1 MKANRRE
8 MLLAGAAAL
17 GGCVS
22 PGNAW
27 AVPPTPNP
35 VVELTS
41 GRVDGLH
48 FRATAGDTVRQF
60 LGIPYGA
67 DTGPRRFL
75 PPQPITPWTGAFNA
89 WAYGPPCPQGSGGAD
104 QSENCLV
111 LNVWAPLHAENAKRP
126 VLVYIH
132 GGGYT
137 SGNGASPLTHG
148 ANLAARG
155 DVVVVTLNH
164 RLNLFGH
171 MSLGAVAGAD
181 YAASGNA
188 GLLDLVLALQW
199 VRDNAAAFGGDPG
212 NVTLFGQS
220 GGGAKIACLMA
231 MPAAK
236 GLFHRVWTMSGQQ
249 VTVQG
254 PRGATA
260 RAKAAMEHL
269 GVDVDT
275 LRTMPAAKLLEAL
288 SAKDPSIAGS
298 RIYWGPVL
306 DELTL
311 QAHPFWPD
319 APALSRDIPMVM
331 GNTREET
338 GSLIARGDP
347 AIFDLTWDTL
357 PARLERDM
365 VSDVDVHAA
374 IAMYRRLYPELPPAQ
389 VFIRATSAGR
399 SWRAQ
404 VIEAEARARQG
415 APTWVYQLD
424 YSSRS
429 NGGRHGAYHM
439 LDIPLVFANTH
450 EATADTGD
458 DAAARAMAATMSDAL
473 LRFARTGDPNG
484 GALPAWPQHELQRR
498 ETMMFDVATR
508 VESDPRGEERRFFG
522 VAPYIQPGTY

>member
-1 MKANRRE
+1 MQATRRGLLATSGA
-8 MLLAGAAAL
+8 LLAGCIAPAAAAQ
-17 GGCVS
+17 S
-22 PGNAW
+22 A
-27 AVPPTPNP
+27 P
-35 VVELTS
+35 VVALAT
-41 GRVDGLH
+41 GRVRG
-48 FRATAGDTVRQF
+48 RWSGPVREF

-67 DTGPRRFL
+67 DTRARRFL
-75 PPQPITPWTGAFNA
+75 PPDPVASWRGVRDAA
-89 WAYGPPCPQGSGGAD
+89 AYGPACPQGAGGAGQGED
-104 QSENCLV
+104 CLV
-111 LNVWAPLHAENAKRP
+111 LNVWAPPHSANASRP

-137 SGNGASPLTHG
+137 SGAGDSPFTHG
-148 ANLAARG
+148 ARLAARG
-155 DVVVVTLNH
+155 DAVVITLNH

-171 MSLGAVAGAD
+171 LHLAGIAGAD

-188 GLLDLVLALQW
+188 GLLDLVLALEW

-231 MPAAK
+231 MPSAK

-254 PRGATA
+254 PRAATLRA
-260 RAKAAMEHL
+260 RAAMEHAGL
-269 GVDVDT
+269 NLDQ
-275 LRTMPAAKLLEAL
+275 LRAASADKLLAAL
-288 SAKDPSIAGS
+288 AAKDPTIANA
-298 RIYWGPVL
+298 RVYWGPVL
-306 DELTL
+306 DEVTL
-311 QAHPFWPD
+311 NRHPFWPD
-319 APALSRDIPMVM
+319 APALSAHIPMVM

-347 AIFDLTWDTL
+347 TIFDLTWDTL

-374 IAMYRRLYPELPPAQ
+374 IALYRKLYPELPPAQ
-389 VFIRATSAGR
+389 VFLRATSAGR

-424 YSSRS
+424 YPSRAD
-429 NGGRHGAYHM
+429 GGRYGAYHM
-439 LDIPLVFANTH
+439 LDIPLVFTNTH
-450 EATADTGD
+450 EASADTGD
-458 DAAARAMAATMSDAL
+458 DASARAMSATMSDAL

-484 GALPAWPQHELQRR
+484 GQLPVWPHYDLTARS
-498 ETMMFDVATR
+498 TMMFDTTTR
-508 VESDPRGEERRFFG
+508 VQSDPRGEERRFFG
-522 VAPYIQPGTY
+522 RTPYIQPGTY

>member
-1 MKANRRE
+1 MSATRRCFL
-8 MLLAGAAAL
+8 MSGVALA
-17 GGCVS
+17 GGCVA
-22 PGNAW
+22 PGVAR
-27 AVPPTPNP
+27 AAPAGPP
-35 VVELTS
+35 VVELAS
-41 GRVDGLH
+41 GRVRG
-48 FRATAGDTVRQF
+48 RWSGGVRQF

-67 DTGPRRFL
+67 DTGARRFL
-75 PPQPITPWTGAFNA
+75 PPEPVAPWTGVREAT
-89 WAYGPPCPQGSGGAD
+89 AYGAASPQGGDGQGEAR
-104 QSENCLV
+104 SEDCLV
-111 LNVWAPLHAENAKRP
+111 LNVWAPEQRAGVKLP

-137 SGNGASPLTHG
+137 SGSGASPLTHG

-171 MSLGAVAGAD
+171 FNLGGVAGAD

-188 GLLDLVLALQW
+188 GLLDLVLALEW
-199 VRDNAAAFGGDPG
+199 VRDNAAAFGGDAGLRDAVRAVGRWGEDCVPDG
-212 NVTLFGQS
+212 DAGGEGTVPSRVDDERTAGDRAGSAWRDGAREGGDGAS
-220 GGGAKIACLMA
+220 GRWRRCVAHNAG
-231 MPAAK
+231 
-236 GLFHRVWTMSGQQ
+236 WS
-249 VTVQG
+249 
-254 PRGATA
+254 
-260 RAKAAMEHL
+260 
-269 GVDVDT
+269 
-275 LRTMPAAKLLEAL
+275 KLLAAL
-288 SAKDPSIAGS
+288 SAKDPTIAGS

-306 DELTL
+306 DAALPV
-311 QAHPFWPD
+311 HPFWPE
-319 APALSRDIPMVM
+319 APALSAHIPMVM

-347 AIFDLTWDTL
+347 AIFDLTWETL

-429 NGGRHGAYHM
+429 NGGRYGAYHM

-450 EATADTGD
+450 EASADTGD
-458 DAAARAMAATMSDAL
+458 DEAARAMAATMSDAL

-484 GALPAWPQHELQRR
+484 GAVAEAGRSMSLGGARR
-498 ETMMFDVATR
+498 
-508 VESDPRGEERRFFG
+508 
-522 VAPYIQPGTY
+522 

>member
-1 MKANRRE
+1 MKTSRRE
-8 MLLAGAAAL
+8 VLLAGAVAL

-22 PGNAW
+22 SGVAG
-27 AVPPTPNP
+27 AAPTPDP
-35 VVELTS
+35 VVQLNS
-41 GRVDGLH
+41 GRAIGRHV
-48 FRATAGDTVRQF
+48 RATAGDTVRQF

-75 PPQPITPWTGAFNA
+75 PPEPVAPWTGAFNA
-89 WAYGPPCPQGSGGAD
+89 WAYGLSSPQGAGGAD
-104 QSENCLV
+104 QSEACLV
-111 LNVWAPLHAENAKRP
+111 LNVWAPLHTANAKRP

-137 SGNGASPLTHG
+137 SGNGASPLTQG

-171 MSLGAVAGAD
+171 LHLGGIAGAD
-181 YAASGNA
+181 YAASGNV

-374 IAMYRRLYPELPPAQ
+374 IAMYRRLYPELPPSQ

-424 YSSRS
+424 YSSRGQ
-429 NGGRHGAYHM
+429 GGRYGAYHM
-439 LDIPLVFANTH
+439 LDIPLVFANTQ

-458 DAAARAMAATMSDAL
+458 DKAARTMAAAMSDAL

-484 GALPAWPQHELQRR
+484 GALPAWPRHDLARR
-498 ETMMFDVATR
+498 ETMMFDVTTR

>member
-1 MKANRRE
+1 MKTSRRE

-22 PGNAW
+22 SGMAQ
-27 AVPPTPNP
+27 AAPTPDP
-35 VVELTS
+35 VVELAS
-41 GRVDGLH
+41 GRAIGRHLRTMD
-48 FRATAGDTVRQF
+48 GDTVRQF
-60 LGIPYGA
+60 LGIPFGA

-75 PPQPITPWTGAFNA
+75 PPEPVAPWAGAFNA
-89 WAYGPPCPQGSGGAD
+89 SAYGPSCPQGSGGAD
-104 QSENCLV
+104 QSEACLV
-111 LNVWAPLHAENAKRP
+111 LNVWAPEHVSNAKRP

-164 RLNLFGH
+164 RLNVFGH
-171 MSLGAVAGAD
+171 LNLGGLAGAD
-181 YAASGNA
+181 YSASGNA
-188 GLLDLVLALQW
+188 GLLDLVLALEW

-231 MPAAK
+231 MPSAK

-260 RAKAAMEHL
+260 RARAAMQHL
-269 GVDVDT
+269 GVGLDE
-275 LRTMPAAKLLEAL
+275 LRTMPADKLLTAL
-288 SAKDPSIAGS
+288 VAKDPSIAGS

-306 DELTL
+306 DEALPV
-311 QAHPFWPD
+311 HPFWPE
-319 APALSRDIPMVM
+319 APALSANIPMVM

-357 PARLERDM
+357 SARLERDM

-374 IAMYRRLYPELPPAQ
+374 IAMYRRLYPDLPPPQ

-404 VIEAEARARQG
+404 
-415 APTWVYQLD
+415 
-424 YSSRS
+424 
-429 NGGRHGAYHM
+429 
-439 LDIPLVFANTH
+439 
-450 EATADTGD
+450 
-458 DAAARAMAATMSDAL
+458 
-473 LRFARTGDPNG
+473 
-484 GALPAWPQHELQRR
+484 
-498 ETMMFDVATR
+498 
-508 VESDPRGEERRFFG
+508 
-522 VAPYIQPGTY
+522 

>member
-1 MKANRRE
+1 VK
-8 MLLAGAAAL
+8 L
-17 GGCVS
+17 
-22 PGNAW
+22 
-27 AVPPTPNP
+27 
-35 VVELTS
+35 
-41 GRVDGLH
+41 
-48 FRATAGDTVRQF
+48 
-60 LGIPYGA
+60 
-67 DTGPRRFL
+67 
-75 PPQPITPWTGAFNA
+75 
-89 WAYGPPCPQGSGGAD
+89 
-104 QSENCLV
+104 
-111 LNVWAPLHAENAKRP
+111 P

-137 SGNGASPLTHG
+137 SGSGASPLTHG

-164 RLNLFGH
+164 RLNVFGH
-171 MSLGAVAGAD
+171 FNLGGVAGAD

-188 GLLDLVLALQW
+188 GLLDLVLALEW
-199 VRDNAAAFGGDPG
+199 VRDNAAAFGGDAG
-212 NVTLFGQS
+212 CVTLFGQS

-269 GVDVDT
+269 GVGVDA
-275 LRTMPAAKLLEAL
+275 LRTMPVERLLAAL
-288 SAKDPSIAGS
+288 SARDPSIAGA
-298 RIYWGPVL
+298 RVYWGPVL
-306 DELTL
+306 DAALPV
-311 QAHPFWPD
+311 HPFWPE
-319 APALSRDIPMVM
+319 APALSAHIPMVM

-347 AIFDLTWDTL
+347 AIFDLTWETL
-357 PARLERDM
+357 PTRLERDM

-374 IAMYRRLYPELPPAQ
+374 IAMYRRLYPELPPTQ

-424 YSSRS
+424 YSSRG
-429 NGGRHGAYHM
+429 NGGRYGAYHM

-450 EATADTGD
+450 EAAADTGD
-458 DAAARAMAATMSDAL
+458 DEAARAMAATMSDAL

-484 GALPAWPQHELQRR
+484 GPLPKWPQHELGRR
-498 ETMMFDVATR
+498 ETMIFDVVTR
-508 VESDPRGEERRFFG
+508 VEADPRGEERRFFG

>member
-1 MKANRRE
+1 MSTTRRRFI
-8 MLLAGAAAL
+8 MSGAALAS
-17 GGCVS
+17 GCVA
-22 PGNAW
+22 PGIAR
-27 AVPPTPNP
+27 AAPAGPP
-35 VVELTS
+35 VVELAS
-41 GRVDGLH
+41 GRVRG
-48 FRATAGDTVRQF
+48 GWSGSVRQF

-67 DTGPRRFL
+67 DTGARRFL
-75 PPQPITPWTGAFNA
+75 EPELVARWTGVRQAT
-89 WAYGPPCPQGSGGAD
+89 AYGAACPQGGDARGEAR
-104 QSENCLV
+104 SENCLV
-111 LNVWAPLHAENAKRP
+111 LNVWAPEPRAGVKLP

-137 SGNGASPLTHG
+137 SGSGASPLTHG

-164 RLNLFGH
+164 RLNVFGH
-171 MSLGAVAGAD
+171 LSLGGIAGAEF
-181 YAASGNA
+181 AATGNV
-188 GLLDLVLALQW
+188 GLLDLVLALEW
-199 VRDNAAAFGGDPG
+199 VRDNAAAFGGDSG
-212 NVTLFGQS
+212 CVTLFGQS

-254 PRGATA
+254 PRGAGA
-260 RAKAAMEHL
+260 RAKAVMEHL
-269 GVDVDT
+269 GVGLDA
-275 LRTMPAAKLLEAL
+275 LRTMPMEQLLGAL
-288 SAKDPSIAGS
+288 QAKDPSIAGS
-298 RIYWGPVL
+298 RVYWGPVL
-306 DELTL
+306 DAALPV
-311 QAHPFWPD
+311 HPFWPE
-319 APALSRDIPMVM
+319 APALSAHIPMVI

-347 AIFDLTWDTL
+347 AIFDLTWETL
-357 PARLERDM
+357 AARLERDM

-424 YSSRS
+424 YPSRGQ
-429 NGGRHGAYHM
+429 GGRYGAYHM
-439 LDIPLVFANTH
+439 LDIPLVFANTG
-450 EATADTGD
+450 AVGADTGD
-458 DAAARAMAATMSDAL
+458 DEVARAMAATMSDAL
-473 LRFARTGDPNG
+473 LRFARAGDPNG
-484 GALPAWPQHELQRR
+484 GALPAWPQHDLARR
-498 ETMMFDVATR
+498 ETMMFDVTSR

-522 VAPYIQPGTY
+522 RAPYIQPGTY

>member
-1 MKANRRE
+1 MKANRRK

-17 GGCVS
+17 GGCVA
-22 PGNAW
+22 PGVAR
-27 AVPPTPNP
+27 AAPTPDP
-35 VVELTS
+35 VVELAS
-41 GRVDGLH
+41 GRAVGRH
-48 FRATAGDTVRQF
+48 VRSTGGVPVRQF

-75 PPQPITPWTGAFNA
+75 PPQPVAPWMGAFNA
-89 WAYGPPCPQGSGGAD
+89 AAYGPTCPQGAGGAD
-104 QSENCLV
+104 QGENCLV
-111 LNVWAPLHAENAKRP
+111 VNVWAPEHSANTKRP

-148 ANLAARG
+148 ANLSARG

-171 MSLGAVAGAD
+171 LYLGGVAGAD

-188 GLLDLVLALQW
+188 GLLDLVLALEW
-199 VRDNAAAFGGDPG
+199 VRDNAAAFDGDPDC
-212 NVTLFGQS
+212 VTLFGQS

-231 MPAAK
+231 MPTAK

-254 PRGATA
+254 PRGAST
-260 RAKAAMEHL
+260 RAKAVLEHL
-269 GVDVDT
+269 GVGVEALST
-275 LRTMPAAKLLEAL
+275 LPVAKLLEAL
-288 SAKDPSIAGS
+288 GARDPSIAGS
-298 RIYWGPVL
+298 RVYCGPVL
-306 DELTL
+306 DDVTL
-311 QAHPFWPD
+311 SQHPFWPE
-319 APALSRDIPMVM
+319 APELSRDIPMVM

-374 IAMYRRLYPELPPAQ
+374 IAMYRQLYLELPPAQ

-424 YSSRS
+424 YPSRAD
-429 NGGRHGAYHM
+429 GGRYGAYHM
-439 LDIPLVFANTH
+439 LDIPLVFANTQ
-450 EATADTGD
+450 EASADTGD
-458 DAAARAMAATMSDAL
+458 DAAARTMAAAMSDAL

-484 GALPAWPQHELQRR
+484 GALPAWPQHELARR
-498 ETMMFDVATR
+498 ETMMFDAVTR
-508 VESDPRGEERRFFG
+508 VESDPRGKERRFFG
-522 VAPYIQPGTY
+522 RAPYIQPGTY

>member
-1 MKANRRE
+1 MNANRRE
-8 MLLAGAAAL
+8 MLLAGAAVL

-22 PGNAW
+22 PGDAW
-27 AVPPTPNP
+27 AVPPTPDP

-41 GRVDGLH
+41 GRAIGQH
-48 FRATAGDTVRQF
+48 FRPTRGDVVRQF

-67 DTGPRRFL
+67 DTGSRRFL
-75 PPQPITPWTGAFNA
+75 PPQPVAPWTGAFNA
-89 WAYGPPCPQGSGGAD
+89 AAYGPSSPQGSGG
-104 QSENCLV
+104 QGQGENCLV
-111 LNVWAPLHAENAKRP
+111 LNVWAPLVAANARRP

-137 SGNGASPLTHG
+137 SGSGASPLTHG

-171 MSLGAVAGAD
+171 LHLGGIAGAD
-181 YAASGNA
+181 YATSGNA
-188 GLLDLVLALQW
+188 GLLDLVLALEW
-199 VRDNAAAFGGDPG
+199 VRDNASAFGGDPG

-260 RAKAAMEHL
+260 RARAAIEHL
-269 GVDVDT
+269 GISVDE
-275 LRTMPAAKLLEAL
+275 LRTVPAERLLAAL

-306 DELTL
+306 DAALPV
-311 QAHPFWPD
+311 HPFWPE
-319 APALSRDIPMVM
+319 APELSRHIPMVM

-347 AIFDLTWDTL
+347 SIFDLTWETL
-357 PARLERDM
+357 PTRLERDM

-389 VFIRATSAGR
+389 VFIRATSTGR

-424 YSSRS
+424 YPSRAD
-429 NGGRHGAYHM
+429 GGRYGAYHM

-458 DAAARAMAATMSDAL
+458 DGAARAMSATMSDAL

-484 GALPAWPQHELQRR
+484 GALPSWPQHDLTKR

>member
-1 MKANRRE
+1 MKATRRF
-8 MLLAGAAAL
+8 LLGSGAALL
-17 GGCVS
+17 GGCVVPAAGAQ
-22 PGNAW
+22 PGGRAPE
-27 AVPPTPNP
+27 AV
-35 VVELTS
+35 LTT
-41 GRVDGLH
+41 GRVRGG
-48 FRATAGDTVRQF
+48 RSSAQAGQRVRQF

-75 PPQPITPWTGAFNA
+75 PPLPAAA
-89 WAYGPPCPQGSGGAD
+89 WSDVREATAYGLASPQGPAGEQQGED
-104 QSENCLV
+104 CLV
-111 LNVWAPLHAENAKRP
+111 LNVWAPEPRVGVRLP

-132 GGGYT
+132 GGGYST
-137 SGNGASPLTHG
+137 GSGASPLTHG

-164 RLNLFGH
+164 RLNVFGH
-171 MSLGAVAGAD
+171 LFLGRVGGDDFAL
-181 YAASGNA
+181 SGNA
-188 GLLDLVLALQW
+188 GLLDLVLALEW
-199 VRDNAAAFGGDPG
+199 VRDNAAAFGGDAG
-212 NVTLFGQS
+212 NVTLVGQS

-231 MPAAK
+231 MPSAK
-236 GLFHRVWTMSGQQ
+236 GLFHRAWTMSGQQ

-254 PRGATA
+254 PRGASA

-269 GVDVDT
+269 GVGLDD
-275 LRTMPAAKLLEAL
+275 LRTMPVAKMLEAL

-298 RIYWGPVL
+298 RVYWGPVL
-306 DELTL
+306 DEALPV
-311 QAHPFWPD
+311 HPFWPE
-319 APALSRDIPMVM
+319 APALSAHIPMVM

-347 AIFDLTWDTL
+347 SIFELTWDTL

-365 VSDVDVHAA
+365 VSDVDVHDA

-404 VIEAEARARQG
+404 LIEAEARARQG
-415 APTWVYQLD
+415 APAWVYQLD
-424 YSSRS
+424 YPSRG
-429 NGGRHGAYHM
+429 NGGRYGAYHM

-450 EATADTGD
+450 EASADTGD
-458 DAAARAMAATMSDAL
+458 DAAARAMAAAMSDAL

-484 GALPAWPQHELQRR
+484 GGLPRWPRYGLATR

-508 VESDPRGEERRFFG
+508 VEADPRGEERRFFG
-522 VAPYIQPGTY
+522 VAPYIQAGTY

>member
-1 MKANRRE
+1 MELSRRH
-8 MLLAGAAAL
+8 LVLTGAALL

-22 PGNAW
+22 PASAAPGAR
-27 AVPPTPNP
+27 PE
-35 VVELTS
+35 VELTS
-41 GRVDGLH
+41 GRVRGQW
-48 FRATAGDTVRQF
+48 AGAVREF

-67 DTGPRRFL
+67 DTETRRFL
-75 PPQPITPWTGAFNA
+75 PPLPVLRWSGVGEAT
-89 WAYGPPCPQGSGGAD
+89 AYGAACPQGGDARGETR
-104 QSENCLV
+104 SENCLV
-111 LNVWAPLHAENAKRP
+111 LNVWAPELAANAKRP

-137 SGNGASPLTHG
+137 SGSGASPLTHG

-155 DVVVVTLNH
+155 DAVVVTLNH
-164 RLNLFGH
+164 RLNVLGH
-171 MSLGAVAGAD
+171 LHLAGIAGEAF
-181 YAASGNA
+181 AASGNV
-188 GLLDLVLALQW
+188 GLLDLVLALEW
-199 VRDNAAAFGGDPG
+199 VRDNAAAFGGDPSC
-212 NVTLFGQS
+212 VTLFGQS

-254 PRGATA
+254 PRGAGA
-260 RAKAAMEHL
+260 RAKAVMEHL
-269 GVDVDT
+269 SVGVDA
-275 LRTMPAAKLLEAL
+275 LRTMPVAQLLGAL
-288 SAKDPSIAGS
+288 QAKDPSIAGG
-298 RIYWGPVL
+298 RVYWGPVL
-306 DELTL
+306 DDVTL
-311 QAHPFWPD
+311 GTHPFWPE
-319 APALSRDIPMVM
+319 APALSAHIPMVM

-347 AIFDLTWDTL
+347 SIFDLTWDTL

-374 IAMYRRLYPELPPAQ
+374 IAMYRRLYSALPPAQ

-424 YSSRS
+424 YPSRGQ
-429 NGGRHGAYHM
+429 GGRYGAYHM
-439 LDIPLVFANTH
+439 LDIPLVFANTQA
-450 EATADTGD
+450 EGADTGD
-458 DAAARAMAATMSDAL
+458 DEAARAMAARISDAL

-484 GALPAWPQHELQRR
+484 GDLPTWPQHDLSKR
-498 ETMMFDVATR
+498 ETMMFDVATH

-522 VAPYIQPGTY
+522 RSPYIQPGTY

>member
-1 MKANRRE
+1 MELSRRH
-8 MLLAGAAAL
+8 LVLTGAAVL

-22 PGNAW
+22 PASAAPGAR
-27 AVPPTPNP
+27 PE
-35 VVELTS
+35 VELTS
-41 GRVDGLH
+41 GRVRG
-48 FRATAGDTVRQF
+48 RWAGAVREF

-67 DTGPRRFL
+67 DTETRRFL
-75 PPQPITPWTGAFNA
+75 PPEPAALWTGMREAV
-89 WAYGPPCPQGSGGAD
+89 AYGGACPQGGDARGEAR
-104 QSENCLV
+104 SENCLV
-111 LNVWAPLHAENAKRP
+111 LNVWAPEHATNAKRP

-137 SGNGASPLTHG
+137 SGSGASPLTHG

-164 RLNLFGH
+164 RLNVLGH
-171 MSLGAVAGAD
+171 LHLAGVAGA
-181 YAASGNA
+181 AFSASGNA

-199 VRDNAAAFGGDPG
+199 VRDNAAAFGGDAG

-254 PRGATA
+254 PRGAGA
-260 RAKAAMEHL
+260 RAKAVMEHL
-269 GVDVDT
+269 GVGVAA
-275 LRTMPAAKLLEAL
+275 LRTMPVEQLLGAL
-288 SAKDPSIAGS
+288 QAKDPSIAGA
-298 RIYWGPVL
+298 RVYWGPVL
-306 DELTL
+306 DDALPV
-311 QAHPFWPD
+311 HPFWPE
-319 APALSRDIPMVM
+319 APALSAHIPMVM

-347 AIFDLTWDTL
+347 SIFDLTWDTL

-374 IAMYRRLYPELPPAQ
+374 IAMYRRLYPELAPAQ

-424 YSSRS
+424 YPSRGQ
-429 NGGRHGAYHM
+429 GGRYGAYHM
-439 LDIPLVFANTH
+439 LDIPLVFANT
-450 EATADTGD
+450 AADGADTGD
-458 DAAARAMAATMSDAL
+458 DEAARTMAATMGDAL

-484 GALPAWPQHELQRR
+484 GALPAWPQHELNKR
-498 ETMMFDVATR
+498 ETMMFDVMTR

-522 VAPYIQPGTY
+522 AAPYIQPGTY

>member
-1 MKANRRE
+1 MSGVA
-8 MLLAGAAAL
+8 LA
-17 GGCVS
+17 GGCVAS
-22 PGNAW
+22 GVARAAPSE
-27 AVPPTPNP
+27 PP
-35 VVELTS
+35 VVELAS
-41 GRVDGLH
+41 GRVRG
-48 FRATAGDTVRQF
+48 GWSGGVRQF
-60 LGIPYGA
+60 LSIPYGA
-67 DTGPRRFL
+67 DTGARRFRASE
-75 PPQPITPWTGAFNA
+75 PVAPWTGVREAT
-89 WAYGPPCPQGSGGAD
+89 AYGAASPQGGDG
-104 QSENCLV
+104 QGETRSEDCLV
-111 LNVWAPLHAENAKRP
+111 LNVWAPEQRAGVKLP

-137 SGNGASPLTHG
+137 SGSGASPLTHG

-164 RLNLFGH
+164 RLNVFGH
-171 MSLGAVAGAD
+171 FNLGGVAGAD

-188 GLLDLVLALQW
+188 GLLDLVLALEW
-199 VRDNAAAFGGDPG
+199 VRDNAAAFGGDAG
-212 NVTLFGQS
+212 CVTLFGQS

-269 GVDVDT
+269 GVDVDA
-275 LRTMPAAKLLEAL
+275 LRTMPAEKLLAAL
-288 SAKDPSIAGS
+288 SAKDPTIAGS

-306 DELTL
+306 DEALPV
-311 QAHPFWPD
+311 HPFWPE
-319 APALSRDIPMVM
+319 APALSAHIPMVM

-347 AIFDLTWDTL
+347 AIFDLTWETL
-357 PARLERDM
+357 PTRLERDM

-429 NGGRHGAYHM
+429 NGGRYGAYHM

-450 EATADTGD
+450 EASADTGD
-458 DAAARAMAATMSDAL
+458 DEAARAMAATMSDAL
-473 LRFARTGDPNG
+473 LRFARTGDPNSSQFGG
-484 GALPAWPQHELQRR
+484 GALPRWPQHELAKR

-508 VESDPRGEERRFFG
+508 VEADPRGEERRFFG